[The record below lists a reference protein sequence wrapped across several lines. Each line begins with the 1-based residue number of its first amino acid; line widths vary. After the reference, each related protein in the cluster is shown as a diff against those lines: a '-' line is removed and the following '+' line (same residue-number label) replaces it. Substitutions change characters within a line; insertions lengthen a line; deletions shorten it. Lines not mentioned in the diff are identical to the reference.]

1 MLSLLILESTDMRL
15 HQLNHHNIPLTAL
28 ALAVS
33 LAIAAPAQAADPGAE
48 GSVVV
53 VTGSRV
59 SGRTVENSASPIDVL
74 TKEDLLNSGSDNL
87 LGALV
92 ALVPS
97 FNLPGQSPEPNLGSI
112 VLGVQQRNLSPAY
125 TLVLINGKRRNTTA
139 IVSEGGFAG
148 SAAVDLGL
156 IPTSAVDHVEVLRDG
171 ASALYGS
178 SAIAGTV
185 NVILKHNARGGS
197 ASVKGGASGH
207 GDGENGSIAV
217 DNGVALGDSGYL
229 TLFAQ
234 LSKQKPAVRSSPLN
248 SSYLYYPA
256 IKADGTLSTTLGANN
271 SLPAGTTPNP
281 KEAARDNA
289 PWKNS
294 GQKLDVRTASA
305 GFNGEYDLGHDL
317 TVYGFGTYADRR
329 AYAAQNFRSPF
340 SIYSNTLARNNG
352 WYGFYPDGF
361 TPRESTSDRDAQLV
375 AGLRGVVGGWNWDLS
390 SNYGQDQVKV
400 YTVDSAN
407 YALPAATGQT
417 GFYVGQN
424 AYSLWNNTLDLSRS
438 IDTGWTA
445 KPLNLSA
452 GLEYSRE
459 HSQLKPGEPNG
470 YLGVIPGDG
479 GSGSG
484 GAQSLPAF
492 LPRDA
497 SDTRRHS
504 YSGYVGAGANIT
516 KAWFLDGGLRS
527 EHYSDFGSSGLIGK
541 LSTRYDFSPAFAI
554 RGTAS
559 NGFHA
564 PALQTVSYSNTSG
577 RPNGLISSLV
587 RPDSAAGLALGAVPL
602 APEKATGYT
611 LGITGDVSPQFNY
624 AVDFYQTEVRHTL
637 GTSAL
642 IGLDRTNTDG
652 QFRDASGAVL
662 TPAQLAIL
670 QSYFTIAGLAIPP
683 QGNGLTAH
691 YFTDVGDVRS
701 RGLDLTIDGRHRL
714 GAGAL
719 KWNFAANFNTSAFT
733 SISGIPP
740 KLQGLPNIT
749 TLSLTNQQNT
759 LYLAPRDKQILNV
772 TYKSGAFSLNVLE
785 TRIGKVRR
793 FWTNADNAALGL
805 PTTGEWNAGKL
816 FTTDL
821 TLGWTLGHGFDAKF
835 AAYNLF
841 NERARRVPD
850 ISRTNASKAQ
860 YLYAFDTS
868 GPLGADIGTQYAA
881 TLNYKF

>member
-1 MLSLLILESTDMRL
+1 MSS
-15 HQLNHHNIPLTAL
+15 HQRDHHLPLTAL

-33 LAIAAPAQAADPGAE
+33 MALAAPAGAQTAE
-48 GSVVV
+48 VGSTGSVVV
-53 VTGSRV
+53 VTGSRAG
-59 SGRTVENSASPIDVL
+59 GRTVENSASPIDVL
-74 TKEDLLNSGSDNL
+74 TQEDLARSGSDNL

-97 FNLPGQSPEPNLGSI
+97 FNLPGQSPQPDLGSI

-139 IVSEGGFAG
+139 VVSENGFAG

-156 IPTSAVDHVEVLRDG
+156 IPTSAIDHVEVLRDG

-185 NVILKHNARGGS
+185 NVILKHGAQGGGL
-197 ASVKGGASGH
+197 SVKGGSTFKG
-207 GDGENGSIAV
+207 GGENGSVAV
-217 DNGVALGDSGYL
+217 DKGLALGDSGYVS
-229 TLFAQ
+229 LFAQ
-234 LSKQKPAVRSSPLN
+234 LSKQRPAVRSSPLN
-248 SSYLYYPA
+248 PGYLYYPA
-256 IKADGTLSTTLGANN
+256 VKADGTLSTTLGANN

-281 KEAARDNA
+281 KEASRDNA

-294 GQKLDVRTASA
+294 GQKLDVRSASA
-305 GFNGEYDLGHDL
+305 GFNGELELGREL
-317 TVYGFGTYADRR
+317 TLYSFGTYADRR
-329 AYAAQNFRSPF
+329 SYSAQNFRSPYA
-340 SIYSNTLARNNG
+340 IYSNALARNNG
-352 WYGFYPDGF
+352 WYAFYPDGY
-361 TPRESTSDRDAQLV
+361 TPRESTSDHEGQLV
-375 AGLRGVVGGWNWDLS
+375 AGLRGVLAGWNWDLS
-390 SNYGQDQVKV
+390 TNYGQDKSDV
-400 YTVDSAN
+400 YTVNSAN
-407 YALPAATGQT
+407 YALPASTGQT
-417 GFYVGQN
+417 DFYIGQN
-424 AYSLWNNTLDLSRS
+424 AYTLWSNTLDLTRS
-438 IDTGWTA
+438 VETGWTA

-452 GLEYSRE
+452 GVEYSQE
-459 HSQLKPGEPNG
+459 HSQLKPGEPNA

-479 GSGSG
+479 GGGSG
-484 GAQSLPAF
+484 GAQSLPGY

-497 SDTRRHS
+497 SDTKRHS

-516 KAWFLDGGLRS
+516 DAWFLDGGLRG
-527 EHYSDFGSSGLIGK
+527 ENYSDFGSSGAIGK

-564 PALQTVSYSNTSG
+564 PALQTVSFSNTSG

-587 RPDSAAGLALGAVPL
+587 RPDSAAGLALGAAPL
-602 APEKATGYT
+602 APEKAKGYT
-611 LGITGDVSPQFNY
+611 LGITGDISPQFTQFNY
-624 AVDFYQTEVRHTL
+624 ALDLYQTEVQHTL
-637 GTSAL
+637 GTSAS
-642 IGLDRTNTDG
+642 IGLDRTNADG
-652 QFRDASGAVL
+652 QFRDATGAVL

-670 QSYFTIAGLAIPP
+670 QSYFTAAGLAIPQ

-701 RGLDLTIDGRHRL
+701 RGLDLTLDGRHKL
-714 GAGAL
+714 GAGVL
-719 KWNFAANFNTSAFT
+719 KWNFAANVNSSAFT
-733 SISGIPP
+733 RISGIPA
-740 KLQGLPNIT
+740 KLQGLPNIS

-759 LYLAPRDKQILNV
+759 LYLAPRDKQVLNV
-772 TYKSGAFSLNVLE
+772 NYKSGAFTVNVLE

-816 FTTDL
+816 WTTDL
-821 TLGWTLGHGFDAKF
+821 TLGWNLGHGLEARL
-835 AAYNLF
+835 AAFNLF
-841 NERARRVPD
+841 NERARRVPE

-860 YLYAFDTS
+860 YAYAYDTS
-868 GPLGADIGTQYAA
+868 GPLGADLGTQYAA